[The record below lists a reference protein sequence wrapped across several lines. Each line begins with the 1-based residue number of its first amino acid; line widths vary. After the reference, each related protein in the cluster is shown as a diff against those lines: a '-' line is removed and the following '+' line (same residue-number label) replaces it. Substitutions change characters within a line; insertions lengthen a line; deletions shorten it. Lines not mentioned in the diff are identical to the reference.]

1 MNCKFLLSLVLVCTF
16 IASAHAQIGKGSIWL
31 GGSIGFSQSKSDIGS
46 NQKMESFN
54 VSPAVGKAIKEN
66 LIAGVRLGYSKSTSK
81 NTNSPES
88 YFNSTTENYGG
99 GIFIRR
105 YVPVVNRL
113 YIFGEGTASYAASKQ
128 TRDELYSN
136 IKVSTENKGWSTS
149 LSFTPGV
156 SYGISKKFQLETGF
170 NSLFSMSYGKSKLK
184 YLNAPSGT
192 KQTSEGFSAG
202 ISLENA
208 STFYIG
214 FRVLL
219 NNKG

>member
-1 MNCKFLLSLVLVCTF
+1 MKQRFLLSLVFVFTF
-16 IASAHAQIGKGSIWL
+16 IAATQAQIGKGSMWL
-31 GGSIGFSQSKSDIGS
+31 GGSIGFSQSKSDFGT

-66 LIAGVRLGYSKSTSK
+66 IIAGVRLGYSKSTSK

-88 YFNSTTENYGG
+88 YYNSTTENYGG
-99 GIFIRR
+99 GIFIRQ
-105 YVPVVNRL
+105 YVPVVSRL
-113 YIFGEGTASYAASKQ
+113 YIFGEATASYAASKQ
-128 TRDELYSN
+128 TRDELHSN
-136 IKVSTENKGWSTS
+136 IKVNTETKGWSTS
-149 LSFTPGV
+149 LGFTPGV
-156 SYGISKKFQLETGF
+156 SYGVTRKLQLETGF

-184 YLNAPSGT
+184 YPNSPSAS

-214 FRVLL
+214 FRLL
-219 NNKG
+219 INNKG